1 MSRGIGGRTGQ
12 KGSQYGNGWRRWRF
26 LTVEAGGRGGKISK
40 AARLQDHTPGIA
52 RARPKFGG
60 FWEFLEPLGGSR
72 IMHAHT
78 RPRRNDSP
86 PKFARL
92 NAHARKRR
100 YFLRKPPYLEGNGLI
115 QGITHPNGGKCL
127 KRPKNSQSGG
137 TLRGGGVYVCTRDDY
152 PLFWTETNRGISGG
166 FIPPQGMGIFRTE
179 TALFWTF
186 PENMR
191 DYTPN
196 GLRVQNTGFFQ
207 KIITPGN
214 RAFSR
219 VRTVGRFKSAPVP
232 EQFPPQLFQ
241 RYRLQPEPPPFWL
254 IRPRQLGAR
263 IFPRRRIFQK

>member
-1 MSRGIGGRTGQ
+1 MRPP
-12 KGSQYGNGWRRWRF
+12 GNAQGEGVQNPSGEPVARPRPRFCACVVKIENSIYQRPPPMCPCWRF
-26 LTVEAGGRGGKISK
+26 SRLFARAGAQVG
-40 AARLQDHTPGIA
+40 A
-52 RARPKFGG
+52 RARK
-60 FWEFLEPLGGSR
+60 
-72 IMHAHT
+72 T
-78 RPRRNDSP
+78 
-86 PKFARL
+86 
-92 NAHARKRR
+92 
-100 YFLRKPPYLEGNGLI
+100 
-115 QGITHPNGGKCL
+115 
-127 KRPKNSQSGG
+127 
-137 TLRGGGVYVCTRDDY
+137 DDN
-152 PLFWTETNRGISGG
+152 PLFWTETNREISGG

-219 VRTVGRFKSAPVP
+219 VRTVGRFNRATVP
-232 EQFPPQLFQ
+232 ERFPPQLFQ
-241 RYRLQPEPPPFWL
+241 RYRLQTEPPPFWL

>member
-1 MSRGIGGRTGQ
+1 
-12 KGSQYGNGWRRWRF
+12 
-26 LTVEAGGRGGKISK
+26 
-40 AARLQDHTPGIA
+40 
-52 RARPKFGG
+52 
-60 FWEFLEPLGGSR
+60 
-72 IMHAHT
+72 MHAHT

-115 QGITHPNGGKCL
+115 QGITHPKGGKCL

-137 TLRGGGVYVCTRDDY
+137 TLRGGGVYACKRDDY

-219 VRTVGRFKSAPVP
+219 VRTVGRFNRAPVP
-232 EQFPPQLFQ
+232 ERFPPQLFQ
-241 RYRLQPEPPPFWL
+241 RYRLQTEPPPFWL